1 METSIT
7 KERGVQLPPEVA
19 VSYCFG
25 VPQYTVNVLVEECA
39 PEAEGQ
45 PQEYG
50 WTRICLAPGPLTYD
64 ALVAALV
71 RTRYSDDAMT
81 AIINNRMA
89 EPDDAD
95 IAAEWEQMQQW
106 RREAK
111 TLAKQIIAN
120 YNDNGNG

>member
-1 METSIT
+1 MEKKFTYYDFAPSVHECRLYCGMPRHTVRVDISEIAADEHPPFT
-7 KERGVQLPPEVA
+7 HRAREVTLPEGVWGYDTL
-19 VSYCFG
+19 VS
-25 VPQYTVNVLVEECA
+25 
-39 PEAEGQ
+39 
-45 PQEYG
+45 
-50 WTRICLAPGPLTYD
+50 
-64 ALVAALV
+64 ALVKA
-71 RTRYSDDAMT
+71 RYDDDRMT

-95 IAAEWEQMQQW
+95 IAAEWEEMQAW